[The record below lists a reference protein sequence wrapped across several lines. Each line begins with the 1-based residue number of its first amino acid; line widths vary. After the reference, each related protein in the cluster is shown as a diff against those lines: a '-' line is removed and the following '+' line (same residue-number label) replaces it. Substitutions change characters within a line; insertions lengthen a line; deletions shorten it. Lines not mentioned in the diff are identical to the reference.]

1 MEEEKY
7 NLSRFYEKKINIF
20 RKDKI
25 LSTNAQHKR
34 CKLSFIGS
42 KMRMIAPYI
51 LRDFSEGGT
60 SCHTQHSWQRL
71 ATSHEEQMKQIILV
85 LF

>member
-1 MEEEKY
+1 MQVKFYWEQNEDDSPRDSISDSSKKLL
-7 NLSRFYEKKINIF
+7 LSGGGKVIYW
-20 RKDKI
+20 
-25 LSTNAQHKR
+25 
-34 CKLSFIGS
+34 
-42 KMRMIAPYI
+42 PYI